1 MRAGELELA
10 LQIGEGHVDIAHSH
24 FRIDVSEQF
33 HEDGKADAG
42 AKHLRG
48 IGVPELVWNDGYGQV
63 DCIAD
68 LMQVIAQLKDERVLA
83 AGTSQEAL
91 VGRLGIERAKET
103 QAMDKVTH
111 EGVDG
116 NHSFCLELAQGT

>member
-1 MRAGELELA
+1 
-10 LQIGEGHVDIAHSH
+10 
-24 FRIDVSEQF
+24 
-33 HEDGKADAG
+33 
-42 AKHLRG
+42 
-48 IGVPELVWNDGYGQV
+48 
-63 DCIAD
+63 
-68 LMQVIAQLKDERVLA
+68 
-83 AGTSQEAL
+83 L